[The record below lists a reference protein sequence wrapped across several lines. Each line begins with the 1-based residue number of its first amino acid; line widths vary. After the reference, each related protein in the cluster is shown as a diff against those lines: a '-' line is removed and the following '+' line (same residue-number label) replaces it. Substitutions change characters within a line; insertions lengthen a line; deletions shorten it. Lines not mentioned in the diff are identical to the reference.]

1 MGLIPTDDRQYLEER
16 FGKELEHEVK
26 IELFTRSS
34 LSQAVDDNATTHR
47 DSELAELA
55 EACQVTEQLF
65 AELATISLK
74 IILEWHDLDTPSGE
88 QAAVA
93 ANINPEMLPAFQY
106 KSAGLAGT
114 SRYFGMPTG
123 FEFGTLIETISDFS
137 RSTTELSA
145 TTQQKIKA
153 IDTPLEILI
162 FVTPTC
168 GYCPAAVRMANQAA
182 MLNSNLSV
190 AVIEA
195 NEFNDLANSYYVYGV
210 PRTVIN
216 EKTGFD
222 GAVSEAVF
230 VTNLERAVKA
240 AQNQQ
245 EISPKA

>member
-1 MGLIPTDDRQYLEER
+1 
-16 FGKELEHEVK
+16 
-26 IELFTRSS
+26 
-34 LSQAVDDNATTHR
+34 
-47 DSELAELA
+47 
-55 EACQVTEQLF
+55 
-65 AELATISLK
+65 
-74 IILEWHDLDTPSGE
+74 
-88 QAAVA
+88 
-93 ANINPEMLPAFQY
+93 
-106 KSAGLAGT
+106 
-114 SRYFGMPTG
+114 MPTG